1 MRLKLRH
8 GTNETAK
15 LESMH
20 KEEHMKITR
29 EQTILRMPQE
39 LKEELMKEAQ
49 EKGYSFNAY
58 ILVLI
63 DIARQCRSG

>member
-1 MRLKLRH
+1 
-8 GTNETAK
+8 
-15 LESMH
+15 
-20 KEEHMKITR
+20 MKIAR
-29 EQTILRMPQE
+29 EQTTLRMPQE
-39 LKEELMKEAQ
+39 LKEDLMKEAQ